1 VRSRKSSRDAEKAA
15 LYEGFKGASDKQSGV
30 FVFESMEERD
40 RYQVAAY
47 GHVRNGW
54 REDDEPTD
62 DRPPI
67 RRDSC
72 RCAGCLAYFGRDSE
86 TERMTYASAVEG
98 NPRREDEGP
107 ISYIERINAIVDGKY
122 EKLGLT
128 MPRARLTRR
137 EMDARLRLLRE
148 QAERLKGGGA

>member
-1 VRSRKSSRDAEKAA
+1 VARSRGGDQDAGPYA
-15 LYEGFKGASDKQSGV
+15 GFKGAWDKTVGA

-47 GHVRNGW
+47 GHVRHGW

-72 RCAGCLAYFGRDSE
+72 RCAGCRSYLDGDSG
-86 TERMTYASAVEG
+86 TERMTYASAVES
-98 NPRREDEGP
+98 NPQREGEGP
-107 ISYIERINAIVDGKY
+107 IAYIQRIGAIVAGKY
-122 EKLGLT
+122 EKLGLA
-128 MPRARLTRR
+128 MPRAGLTRA
-137 EMDARLRLLRE
+137 EMDARLKLLRE